1 MKRTETYQEIKP
13 LVDLCKSGKLF
24 EVQEWIASGKPVNP
38 PPSESGY
45 RKKSPLE
52 IAIELGFHSLI
63 KVLLEGGADINE
75 PRYHSA
81 PALGAGGRRFKSSR
95 PDHLTYKNGNLVW
108 VLSNFIN
115 PTTNGDNIPP
125 RSLSM

>member
-75 PRYHSA
+75 PRYHA
-81 PALGAGGRRFKSSR
+81 RHAYYAKEVGETRVRTLVWEQGAGG
-95 PDHLTYKNGNLVW
+95 
-108 VLSNFIN
+108 SNPLA
-115 PTTNGDNIPP
+115 PTI
-125 RSLSM
+125 